1 MAEETASFPTGRG
14 LRQRFHADPELLGP
28 SPGERLSAA
37 LFRFRVKARAQLAA
51 ARIKAATVCAA
62 AWSAAR
68 ARLARRR
75 R

>member
-14 LRQRFHADPELLGP
+14 LRQRFHADPELVGP

-37 LFRFRVKARAQLAA
+37 LFRFRVKTRAQLAA
-51 ARIKAATVCAA
+51 ARLKATTACVA

-68 ARLARRR
+68 ARLGRRR
-75 R
+75 